1 MLGLNAV
8 AFVVLTIRGFFRRNE
23 KQYKKFAV

>member
-23 KQYKKFAV
+23 KQYKKFAA